1 MSHKRDYNDKRITV
15 RVTLKE
21 WALLQRMVK
30 QGNFGTVSG
39 MVRNLIYIHVR
50 EFVDYMDGRNK
61 DAIRAEID
69 QMFRNCEEAGVENSW
84 SPDINKRI

>member
-30 QGNFGTVSG
+30 QGNFGTVAG
-39 MVRNLIYIHVR
+39 MIRNLIYVQVK
-50 EFVDYMDGRNK
+50 EFLDHMDSRHK
-61 DAIRAEID
+61 DAIGAEIEL
-69 QMFRNCEEAGVENSW
+69 MFRNCEEAGVENSW
-84 SPDINKRI
+84 SPDINKRL